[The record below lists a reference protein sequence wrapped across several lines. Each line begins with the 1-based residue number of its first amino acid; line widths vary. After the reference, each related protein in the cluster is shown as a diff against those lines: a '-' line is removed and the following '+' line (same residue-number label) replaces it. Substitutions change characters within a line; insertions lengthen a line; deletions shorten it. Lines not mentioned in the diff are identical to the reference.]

1 MLKFLFIGVI
11 FASIGLAM
19 FLIYYAN
26 KKTPVKTGELELEL
40 EESRELLNTKLITL
54 INKKEIKETQKQ
66 IAAIDAKLSK
76 L

>member
-1 MLKFLFIGVI
+1 
-11 FASIGLAM
+11 
-19 FLIYYAN
+19 
-26 KKTPVKTGELELEL
+26 VKTGELELEL